1 MKTPRPRI
9 DRNQFIAM
17 RTEISD
23 PLLTSRIAAL
33 MRDPNNNDP
42 SSKAIQDQVEK
53 ILAKYF
59 NATAI
64 VSSDRLKPDMILK
77 DSESFL
83 NNFIN
88 IVKSP

>member
-33 MRDPNNNDP
+33 MRDPNNNCLLYTSPSPRDP
-42 SSKAIQDQVEK
+42 H
-53 ILAKYF
+53 
-59 NATAI
+59 
-64 VSSDRLKPDMILK
+64 
-77 DSESFL
+77 
-83 NNFIN
+83 
-88 IVKSP
+88 